1 MRQPG
6 LASSAVVARCGLGWR
21 HSVRRMMSELGR
33 VLIGI
38 GIVLI
43 VIGVAFLV
51 LGRLPWLGRLPGDI
65 LIERDDVRVVIP
77 LGTMLLI
84 SLLLTLIANLLA
96 RLWR

>member
-1 MRQPG
+1 
-6 LASSAVVARCGLGWR
+6 
-21 HSVRRMMSELGR
+21 
-33 VLIGI
+33 
-38 GIVLI
+38 VLI

-65 LIERDDVRVVIP
+65 LIERDDVRVFIP